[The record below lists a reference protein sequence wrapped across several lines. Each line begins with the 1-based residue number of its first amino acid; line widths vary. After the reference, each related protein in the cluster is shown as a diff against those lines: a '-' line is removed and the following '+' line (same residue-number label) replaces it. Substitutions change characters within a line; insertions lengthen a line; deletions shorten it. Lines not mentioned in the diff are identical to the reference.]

1 MKKII
6 FIIVI
11 FFTCLPSISWAQTGN
26 TNLSLFTGAIVSV
39 KNTNN
44 SGYWY
49 GVYADYM
56 PVKTPEGFNL
66 GISFLGA
73 QSKFQNNTETSIYEG
88 KTTQFGLGLNLGK
101 YWEFF
106 SLKNSAYLGGNLSF
120 IKSFDE
126 GRGQNFS
133 GIYQMEQNDLML
145 SAEVNFTLMKQ
156 YGRLPKW
163 FNQSSFK
170 VRLQK
175 PMESQKED
183 SWNGE
188 AIPESMIWN
197 KSSNTL
203 EVKQN
208 ILDIGKF
215 ENVMTT
221 KLVLAYYSYQGDK
234 SQWLVFGPE
243 LGLKKW
249 EGNDYINLYFLI
261 KKRLVEFEEDYN
273 GLQLM
278 FGINVRI

>member
-6 FIIVI
+6 FLSFFILLACVI
-11 FFTCLPSISWAQTGN
+11 KAQKN
-26 TNLSLFTGAIVSV
+26 TNVSLFTGAIVSV

-44 SGYWY
+44 NGHWY

-56 PVKTPEGFNL
+56 PIKTPQGMNF

-73 QSKFQNNTETSIYEG
+73 QSSFQSNDEVSIYEG

-145 SAEVNFTLMKQ
+145 SSEINFTLIKQ
-156 YGRLPKW
+156 YGYSQKW
-163 FNQSSFK
+163 FNKSIFRI
-170 VRLQK
+170 RLQK
-175 PMESQKED
+175 PMESEKKD

-197 KSSNTL
+197 KSASML
-203 EVKQN
+203 EIKQS
-208 ILDIGKF
+208 ILDIGRF
-215 ENVMTT
+215 ENVLTT
-221 KLVLAYYSYQGDK
+221 KLILAHYSYQGDK
-234 SQWLVFGPE
+234 SKWLVFGPE

-249 EGNDYINLYFLI
+249 EGEDYINLYFLI
-261 KKRLVEFEEDYN
+261 KKRVGDFEKDLN
-273 GLQLM
+273 NLQLL
-278 FGINVRI
+278 FGINFVI